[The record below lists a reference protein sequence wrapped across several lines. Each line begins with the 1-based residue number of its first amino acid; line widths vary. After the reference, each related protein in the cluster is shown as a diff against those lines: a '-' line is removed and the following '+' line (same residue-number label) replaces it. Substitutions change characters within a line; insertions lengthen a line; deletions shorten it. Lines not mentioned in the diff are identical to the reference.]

1 MPGRTLTFGRS
12 SVDEPP
18 STLVASQKGR
28 SSFEGRPSFSMESFT
43 HGKHKRSASRGS
55 GSGKIAGK
63 NSPRILPVK
72 AAHFEIVIESP
83 PLVFLG
89 SPAQSSGALLSGR
102 LKLIVTES
110 ELNVHSSVMK
120 LRAVAT
126 TKRPVAAHCPECA
139 ATSTELFEWNFLS
152 EPKTFDRGEHS
163 TPFSYLLPGH
173 LPTTTHSWL
182 GDIEYVLSVKAT
194 TALGETLTFEHP
206 IKVQR
211 AVFPGPEKNST
222 RIFPP
227 TKLTAYITLP
237 SAIHPIG
244 DFLVEF
250 RLSGIVRKEAQSQT
264 RWRLKRMMWR
274 VDENAKII
282 SPACARHAVK
292 VGGEGKGIQH
302 QDTRSVGSDE
312 LKSGWKTDY
321 DSPEGC
327 IEMEFKASMNA
338 ALKPICDVESP
349 AGMAITHQFVLEL
362 VVAEEWCPSNN
373 LSSITPTGAAR
384 ILRMQFNTI
393 VTERSGLGISW
404 DEEQPPMYED
414 VPASPPTYAQMID
427 FEEASL
433 EHEDFERLSL
443 SRPSPSPS
451 ITQRR
456 RRHSPPHPWHI
467 PPHH

>member
-12 SVDEPP
+12 SLEEPT
-18 STLVASQKGR
+18 STLISSQKGR

-43 HGKHKRSASRGS
+43 HGKHKISTSRGS
-55 GSGKIAGK
+55 GSGKSTGK
-63 NSPRILPVK
+63 NSPKLPPVK
-72 AAHFEIVIESP
+72 AAHFDMVIESP

-89 SPAQSSGALLSGR
+89 SPAHSSGALLSGR
-102 LKLIVTES
+102 LRLIVTES
-110 ELNVHSSVMK
+110 EVNVHSSVMK
-120 LRAVAT
+120 LLAVST
-126 TKRPVAAHCPECA
+126 TKRPVAPHCPECS
-139 ATSTELFEWNFLS
+139 TKSTELFEWNFLS
-152 EPKTFDRGEHS
+152 EPKTFDQGEHS

-173 LPTTTHSWL
+173 LPATTHSWL
-182 GDIEYVLSVKAT
+182 GDIEYILSVKAT
-194 TALGETLTFEHP
+194 TALGESLTFGRP

-211 AVFPGPEKNST
+211 AIFPGPEKSCI

-227 TKLTAYITLP
+227 TKLTAHVTIP
-237 SAIHPIG
+237 PVIHPIG

-250 RLSGIVRKEAQSQT
+250 RLSGVVKKEAQSQT

-282 SPACARHAVK
+282 SPACPRHATK

-302 QDTRSVGSDE
+302 KDTRSVGSDE

-321 DSPEGC
+321 DSTDGC

-362 VVAEEWCPSNN
+362 VVAEEWCPNNN
-373 LSSITPTGAAR
+373 LHSITPTGAAR
-384 ILRMQFNTI
+384 ILRMQFNTA

-427 FEEASL
+427 FEEGSL
-433 EHEDFERLSL
+433 DHEDLERLSL
-443 SRPSPSPS
+443 GRSSPSLSP
-451 ITQRR
+451 TQRHR
-456 RRHSPPHPWHI
+456 RSSPPHPWHL